1 MDNTKAKFKK
11 GDVVYYTPK
20 LSGFD
25 NKTPLVISHV
35 TAKTHNLF
43 GDELEVPMYLYSFEG
58 RCLCAYENQITI
70 KKIKS

>member
-35 TAKTHNLF
+35 ITETRNLF
-43 GDELEVPMYLYSFEG
+43 GDEMEVPMYLYSFDG
-58 RCLCAYENQITI
+58 QYLCADENQITN